1 MAVGVE
7 LKEELLKVEQVV
19 GETTARKVLR
29 EMLTIPEN
37 LPTAEKVISVDA
49 DILTSSFQLI
59 RGKVLV
65 EGTIRVRALYVAR
78 VAAGTQPVQL
88 LEQDVSFEVIAE
100 IPGTDPS
107 MNAFIDVDIH
117 DVSFDLVDVRTLDV
131 RLVLSAMV
139 KVTRTE
145 QIEVVTEVTGPP
157 DLQVARELLKVE
169 DVVGEATA
177 QALVSSRLA
186 VPPEKP
192 DIESVISA
200 EAKPRLTDVQVLD
213 GQVVAEGLIDVDVLY
228 AAVPHDPYMPRL
240 PVHFFS
246 TQLRFSQVIEVP
258 GAAVGMRAQ
267 VRLVLE
273 AVTFTE
279 LDFRTVSVDVV
290 LKLTAKVTVVRQLEV
305 VTEVTSK
312 TTVLD
317 VEKRLLRVEDVIGED
332 TVQTILKEALEVPR
346 EKPNIERVLRIDCS
360 VKEASYRIIDGK
372 VIVEGVVE
380 LQTLYVA
387 QTPER
392 DQPVHHMSHRLKFTQ
407 VVEVPGTQEGF
418 LAETRI
424 AIEHV
429 DFEVLDDRHFTAKVL
444 IGVFA
449 KVTEPVQLNVVV
461 NVVVV
466 TPPEVPCAQPTIVM
480 VTIQPGDTL
489 WALARK
495 YNTTVAAIIQAN
507 PGIQPENLQ
516 VGQVIQIPACPA
528 PKG

>member
-1 MAVGVE
+1 M
-7 LKEELLKVEQVV
+7 
-19 GETTARKVLR
+19 
-29 EMLTIPEN
+29 
-37 LPTAEKVISVDA
+37 
-49 DILTSSFQLI
+49 
-59 RGKVLV
+59 
-65 EGTIRVRALYVAR
+65 
-78 VAAGTQPVQL
+78 
-88 LEQDVSFEVIAE
+88 
-100 IPGTDPS
+100 
-107 MNAFIDVDIH
+107 
-117 DVSFDLVDVRTLDV
+117 
-131 RLVLSAMV
+131 
-139 KVTRTE
+139 
-145 QIEVVTEVTGPP
+145 
-157 DLQVARELLKVE
+157 
-169 DVVGEATA
+169 
-177 QALVSSRLA
+177 
-186 VPPEKP
+186 
-192 DIESVISA
+192 
-200 EAKPRLTDVQVLD
+200 
-213 GQVVAEGLIDVDVLY
+213 
-228 AAVPHDPYMPRL
+228 
-240 PVHFFS
+240 
-246 TQLRFSQVIEVP
+246 
-258 GAAVGMRAQ
+258 
-267 VRLVLE
+267 LE
-273 AVTFTE
+273 AVSFSE

-290 LKLTAKVTVVRQLEV
+290 LKLTAKVTVTRQLEV

-332 TVQTILKEALEVPR
+332 TVQTILKETLEVPR
-346 EKPNIERVLRIDCS
+346 EKPNIERVLRIDTS
-360 VKEASYRIIDGK
+360 VKEASHRIIDGK

-387 QTPER
+387 QTPEG

-418 LAETRI
+418 LAETRV

-429 DFEVLDDRHFTAKVL
+429 DFEVVDDRRFTAKVL
-444 IGVFA
+444 VSVFA

-466 TPPEVPCAQPTIVM
+466 RPPEVPCPQPTIVM